1 MAQELQRKGI
11 HLIGL
16 IVPIVYSFTEQRTI
30 IVIVGILTLIA
41 LLIELL
47 KWLSP
52 SFLKLFV
59 RIFSPTLRPQER
71 KGGFTGATYYLIGSF
86 VCVFVFEKTL
96 AIVCICFLILGDLFA
111 AIIGK
116 QWGRTKLV
124 SQKSLEGSLACFA
137 VCALIALSMK
147 IHPIIA
153 LTGAA
158 VATLI
163 ELFPLG
169 LDDNVAMPLI
179 SGIVMHLMIN
189 NWQF

>member
-16 IVPIVYSFTEQRTI
+16 IVPIVYSFTKQRTI

-47 KWLSP
+47 KWMSP
-52 SFLKLFV
+52 SILKLFV

-86 VCVFVFEKTL
+86 VCVFVFDKTL

-116 QWGRTKLV
+116 QWGRTKLI
-124 SQKSLEGSLACFA
+124 SQKSLEGSLACFT
-137 VCALIALSMK
+137 VCALIALLMK

-169 LDDNVAMPLI
+169 LDDNVTMPLI
-179 SGIVMHLMIN
+179 SGAVMHLMIN

>member
-16 IVPIVYSFTEQRTI
+16 IVPIIYSFTEQRTI
-30 IVIVGILTLIA
+30 IFIVGILTFIA
-41 LLIELL
+41 LLIELF
-47 KWLSP
+47 KRLSP
-52 SFLKLFV
+52 PFLNLFV
-59 RIFSPTLRPQER
+59 RIFSPVLRPRER
-71 KGGFTGATYYLIGSF
+71 KGGFTGTTYYLIGSF
-86 VCVFVFEKTL
+86 VCVSVFDKTL
-96 AIVCICFLILGDLFA
+96 AIVCICFLVLGDLLA

-116 QWGRTKLV
+116 RWGRTKLA
-124 SQKSLEGSLACFA
+124 SQKSLEGSLACFT
-137 VCALIALSMK
+137 VCLSIALLMK
-147 IHPIIA
+147 LHPIIA

-189 NWQF
+189 NWQL

>member
-59 RIFSPTLRPQER
+59 RIFSPMLRPQER
-71 KGGFTGATYYLIGSF
+71 KGGITGATYYLIGSF
-86 VCVFVFEKTL
+86 VCVFVFDKTL

-124 SQKSLEGSLACFA
+124 SQKSLEGSLACFV
-137 VCALIALSMK
+137 VCALIALLMK

-179 SGIVMHLMIN
+179 SGVVMHLMIN